1 MPLCAGYRDQ
11 GSEQRDVA
19 PSLMDLNEFLHV
31 TTCDKLCPQS
41 CFSPVPHPHLLS
53 HNVSPDT
60 EFAKIKER
68 PDVFQKKYEEVTDP

>member
-1 MPLCAGYRDQ
+1 MLGTGTKAQ
-11 GSEQRDVA
+11 NKADVA
-19 PSLMDLNEFLHV
+19 PSLMDLTEFLHV

-68 PDVFQKKYEEVTDP
+68 PGVFQKKYEEVTDP